1 MTAQTEDTIDI
12 LLATYNGEVFLE
24 EQLDSIVAQTHGNWR
39 LIARDDGSTDRTPE
53 ILHAFWAGH
62 PDQVVVLED
71 DDGNL
76 ALAFAIWTQPRRS
89 KAAAI
94 P

>member
-1 MTAQTEDTIDI
+1 MTAQTGDTIDI
-12 LLATYNGEVFLE
+12 LLATYNGEAFLE
-24 EQLDSIVAQTHGNWR
+24 EQLDSIAAQTHGDWQ
-39 LIARDDGSTDRTPE
+39 LIARDDGSSDRTAA
-53 ILHAFWAGH
+53 ILDAFRARH
-62 PDQVVVLED
+62 SDKVVVLED

-89 KAAAI
+89 KAAAV